1 MSRTTG
7 RTRRRRAVARGSPAA
22 AAAVAAAAASPA
34 PTRSSGLRA
43 TGSSTQV
50 HFFSFY
56 FRSATRP

>member
-7 RTRRRRAVARGSPAA
+7 RTRRRRAVARGSPA